1 MAVAGLLRARHVGI
15 RELKDHLS
23 ELLEEGKPLVAT
35 DHGNPKYFLVP
46 YEEMAELV
54 EMMDELSD
62 IRLVSQVKEAREEY
76 RAGKWKPVSGLWK
89 RLGVQTGGRAK
100 SAGK

>member
-23 ELLEEGKPLVAT
+23 ELMEAGKPLVAT

-46 YEEMAELV
+46 YGEMAELI

-62 IRLVSQVKEAREEY
+62 AHVISQVKEAREEY

-89 RLGVQTGGRAK
+89 QLGKRTRGRAVR
-100 SAGK
+100 AGK